1 MSDHSDP
8 IAPNA
13 PNAPCAPTR
22 DGRCALCADEAER
35 GRVREVDVRA
45 MLARVVIGARIE
57 TVALDLVD
65 DVAAGDVLLVHQG
78 FAIGRV
84 TAVPEGA

>member
-1 MSDHSDP
+1 MSDHPDALSP
-8 IAPNA
+8 SAQ
-13 PNAPCAPTR
+13 CAPTP
-22 DGRCALCADEAER
+22 DGTCGLCADEAEL
-35 GRVREVDVRA
+35 GHVREVDMHA

-65 DVAAGDVLLVHQG
+65 DVAAGDLLLVHQG

-84 TAVPEGA
+84 TAVPERA